1 MKGGQTPHFKHERE
15 SSCQHGLESA
25 VHLAVKQLIAKHQKL
40 YLPELV
46 AKIYVTDALGKL
58 HAPKSVIY
66 KAGTVFFSSV
76 RLEKWL
82 INFRPDIIA
91 TSSTDGDFLIE
102 VAFTSFVG
110 DQKLVKINS
119 QNTPLLQI
127 DVSNFRSFSFDGLAK
142 ILFYS
147 SLISVGLTTLL
158 WLLRKKSYIL

>member
-25 VHLAVKQLIAKHQKL
+25 VLLAVKQLIAKHQKL